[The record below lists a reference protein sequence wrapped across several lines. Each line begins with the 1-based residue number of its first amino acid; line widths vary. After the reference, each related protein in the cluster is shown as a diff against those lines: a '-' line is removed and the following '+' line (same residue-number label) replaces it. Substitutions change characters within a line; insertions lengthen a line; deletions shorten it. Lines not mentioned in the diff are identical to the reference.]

1 MTGMTLAEAS
11 AHLTSTDPRFEV
23 ARANIRGTDYRVF
36 KNAPA
41 HLRELLQTSRPA
53 HGGGA
58 NEYLVYRNERWTFDG
73 FCTDV
78 RKMAYVL
85 QVELGVKQGD
95 RVALAMRNY
104 PELPILM
111 MAITSIGAVVVF
123 LNAWWTSEELEYA
136 LTDSAA
142 MLVFADSP
150 RFERIAALGGKAP
163 RMVGLRDA
171 PTSGGSYAEFLA
183 NAPDA
188 EWPDAEIQTDD
199 DMAVMYSS
207 GTTGHPKGVVQTH
220 RGAISA
226 VFTWAM
232 SMLLPGLMAD
242 PNAPPAPDPGPQ
254 AILIVTPLFHVT
266 ATHPM
271 LLLSIPLGSKL
282 VLLHKWDAEDAV
294 ETIER
299 ENITRFLGVPTQ
311 SADLMQAAVRM
322 GRSLDGLQYVGA
334 GGAKRP
340 AAQVGQLQ
348 ARFPK
353 ATVAS
358 GWGMTETNAVGLGI
372 AGPDYVEK
380 PAAAG
385 RLLPP
390 VQDLKILDD
399 AGNEVPLGEV
409 GELTVKSPAN
419 MRCYLNKPDAT
430 AEVFQDGWL
439 RTGDLATIDVDGY
452 VTIVDRKKNI
462 IIRGGENI
470 ACLDVEG
477 ALHKH
482 PAVLEAGAF
491 SVPDDRLG
499 ETVGVGITLNVGE
512 VADAETLRS
521 FLKDHIAHFK
531 IPDHFWFLDTPL
543 PRGATDK
550 IDRRV
555 LQQNCLAKDKA

>member
-11 AHLTSTDPRFEV
+11 AYLTTTDARF
-23 ARANIRGTDYRVF
+23 ALDTANVRGTEYRVF

-41 HLRELLQTSRPA
+41 HLRALMQISRAA
-53 HGGGA
+53 HGDGQ
-58 NEYLVYRNERWTFDG
+58 NEYLVYQNERWTYDA

-78 RKMAYVL
+78 CKMAHVL
-85 QVELGVKQGD
+85 QHELGVKQGD
-95 RVALAMRNY
+95 RVALAMRNF

-111 MAITSIGAVVVF
+111 MAITSIGAVIVF
-123 LNAWWTSEELEYA
+123 LNAWWTSDELDYA

-142 MLVFADSP
+142 SLVFADGP
-150 RFERIAALGGKAP
+150 RFERIAALGSKAP

-171 PTSGGSYAEFLA
+171 PNSTGCYADHLA
-183 NAPDA
+183 NATDA
-188 EWPDAEIQTDD
+188 GWPDVEINTDD

-242 PNAPPAPDPGPQ
+242 PDDPPAPDPGPQ
-254 AILIVTPLFHVT
+254 AILVVTPLFHVT

-271 LLLSIPLGSKL
+271 MLLSLPLGSKL

-294 ETIER
+294 KTIER
-299 ENITRFLGVPTQ
+299 EKITRVLGCSDAICRSDASGKTHGLSPQWVAICW
-311 SADLMQAAVRM
+311 S
-322 GRSLDGLQYVGA
+322 GRCEATRRA
-334 GGAKRP
+334 GRAI
-340 AAQVGQLQ
+340 ATS
-348 ARFPK
+348 FPK

-372 AGPDYVEK
+372 AGPDYVDK

-399 AGNEVPLGEV
+399 NGTEVALGEI

-419 MRCYLNKPDAT
+419 MRCYLNKQEAT
-430 AEVFQDGWL
+430 DEVFQDGWL
-439 RTGDLATIDVDGY
+439 RTGDLATLDEDGY

-462 IIRGGENI
+462 IIRAGENI

-491 SVPDDRLG
+491 SVPDERLG
-499 ETVGVGITLNVGE
+499 ETVGAGITLNAGE
-512 VADAETLRS
+512 ALTAAELQT
-521 FLKDHIAHFK
+521 
-531 IPDHFWFLDTPL
+531 IP
-543 PRGATDK
+543 
-550 IDRRV
+550 
-555 LQQNCLAKDKA
+555 

>member
-1 MTGMTLAEAS
+1 
-11 AHLTSTDPRFEV
+11 
-23 ARANIRGTDYRVF
+23 
-36 KNAPA
+36 
-41 HLRELLQTSRPA
+41 
-53 HGGGA
+53 
-58 NEYLVYRNERWTFDG
+58 
-73 FCTDV
+73 
-78 RKMAYVL
+78 
-85 QVELGVKQGD
+85 
-95 RVALAMRNY
+95 
-104 PELPILM
+104 
-111 MAITSIGAVVVF
+111 
-123 LNAWWTSEELEYA
+123 
-136 LTDSAA
+136 
-142 MLVFADSP
+142 
-150 RFERIAALGGKAP
+150 
-163 RMVGLRDA
+163 MVGLRDA
-171 PTSGGSYAEFLA
+171 PNSGGSYAEYLA

-188 EWPDAEIQTDD
+188 GWPDVEIHTDD

-220 RGAISA
+220 RGAVSA
-226 VFTWAM
+226 VLTWAM
-232 SMLLPGLMAD
+232 SMFLPGLMAD
-242 PNAPPAPDPGPQ
+242 PNDPPAPDPGPQ

-271 LLLSIPLGSKL
+271 LLLSLPLGSKL

-294 ETIER
+294 NTIER

-311 SADLMQAAVRM
+311 SADLMQAAKRM
-322 GRSLDGLQYVGA
+322 GRPLDGLQYVGA

-348 ARFPK
+348 QSFPK

-372 AGPDYVEK
+372 AGPDYVDK

-399 AGNEVPLGEV
+399 DSAEVPLGEI

-419 MRCYLNKPDAT
+419 MRCYLNKPEAT
-430 AEVFQDGWL
+430 DKVFQDGWL
-439 RTGDLATIDVDGY
+439 RTGDLATLYEDGY

-462 IIRGGENI
+462 IIRAGENI

-491 SVPDDRLG
+491 SVPDERLG
-499 ETVGVGITLNVGE
+499 ETVGVGITLNAGE
-512 VADAETLRS
+512 TITTAELQT

-531 IPDHFWFLDTPL
+531 IPDHFWFLDTAL

-555 LQQNCLAKDKA
+555 LQQNCLAKDT

>member
-11 AHLTSTDPRFEV
+11 AYLTTTDARF
-23 ARANIRGTDYRVF
+23 ALDTANVRRTEYRVF

-41 HLRELLQTSRPA
+41 HLRALMQISRAA
-53 HGGGA
+53 HGDGQ
-58 NEYLVYRNERWTFDG
+58 NEYLVYQNERWTYDA

-78 RKMAYVL
+78 CKMAHIL
-85 QVELGVKQGD
+85 QHELGVKQGD
-95 RVALAMRNY
+95 RVALAMRNF

-111 MAITSIGAVVVF
+111 MAITSIGAVIVF
-123 LNAWWTSEELEYA
+123 LNAWWTSDELDYA
-136 LTDSAA
+136 LTDSASS
-142 MLVFADSP
+142 LVFADGP
-150 RFERIAALGGKAP
+150 RFERIAALGSKAP

-171 PTSGGSYAEFLA
+171 PNSTGCYADHLA
-183 NAPDA
+183 NATDA
-188 EWPDAEIQTDD
+188 GWPDVEINTDD

-242 PNAPPAPDPGPQ
+242 PDDPPAPDPGPQ
-254 AILIVTPLFHVT
+254 AILVVTPLFHVT

-271 LLLSIPLGSKL
+271 MLLSLPLGSKL

-294 ETIER
+294 KTIER
-299 ENITRFLGVPTQ
+299 EKITRFLGVPTQ
-311 SADLMQAAVRM
+311 SADLMQAAKRM
-322 GRSLDGLQYVGA
+322 GCPLNGLQYVGA

-348 ARFPK
+348 ASFPK

-372 AGPDYVEK
+372 AGPDYVDK

-399 AGNEVPLGEV
+399 NGTEVALGEI

-419 MRCYLNKPDAT
+419 MRCYLNKQEAT
-430 AEVFQDGWL
+430 DEVFQDGWL
-439 RTGDLATIDVDGY
+439 RTGDLATLDEDGY

-462 IIRGGENI
+462 IIRAGENI

-491 SVPDDRLG
+491 SVPDERLG
-499 ETVGVGITLNVGE
+499 ETVGAGITLNAGE
-512 VADAETLRS
+512 ALTAAELQI
-521 FLKDHIAHFK
+521 FLKDYIAHFK
-531 IPDHFWFLDTPL
+531 IPDHFWFFHTAL

-555 LQQNCLAKDKA
+555 LQQNCLTKDT

>member
-1 MTGMTLAEAS
+1 
-11 AHLTSTDPRFEV
+11 
-23 ARANIRGTDYRVF
+23 
-36 KNAPA
+36 
-41 HLRELLQTSRPA
+41 
-53 HGGGA
+53 
-58 NEYLVYRNERWTFDG
+58 
-73 FCTDV
+73 
-78 RKMAYVL
+78 
-85 QVELGVKQGD
+85 
-95 RVALAMRNY
+95 
-104 PELPILM
+104 LM

-123 LNAWWTSEELEYA
+123 LNAWWTTDELDYA
-136 LTDSAA
+136 LSDSGAS
-142 MLVFADSP
+142 LVFADGP
-150 RFERIAALGGKAP
+150 RFERIAALGPDKTP
-163 RMVGLRDA
+163 KMVGLRDA
-171 PTSGGSYAEFLA
+171 KTEQPTYENLRAAASAA
-183 NAPDA
+183 D
-188 EWPDAEIQTDD
+188 WPDTAIHPDD

-232 SMLLPGLMAD
+232 SLFLPSLMAD
-242 PNAPPAPDPGPQ
+242 PNDPPAPDPGPQ
-254 AILIVTPLFHVT
+254 SILIVTPLFHVT

-271 LLLSIPLGSKL
+271 FLLSLPMGAKL

-294 ETIER
+294 NTIER
-299 ENITRFLGVPTQ
+299 EKITRFLGVPTQ
-311 SADLMQAAVRM
+311 SADLMQAAKQM
-322 GRSLDGLQYVGA
+322 GKTLDGLQYVGA

-340 AAQVGQLQ
+340 ASQVGQLQ
-348 ARFPK
+348 DTFPK
-353 ATVAS
+353 AVVAS

-390 VQDLKILDD
+390 IQDLAILDD
-399 AGNEVPLGEV
+399 AGNEVPLGEI

-419 MRCYLNKPDAT
+419 MRCYLNKPEAT
-430 AEVFQDGWL
+430 AEVFQNGWL
-439 RTGDLATIDVDGY
+439 RTGDLATLDSDGY

-491 SVPDDRLG
+491 SVPDERLG
-499 ETVGVGITLNVGE
+499 ETVGVGITFAQGQSATQQDLQ
-512 VADAETLRS
+512 T

-531 IPDHFWFLDTPL
+531 IPDHFWFLDTAL

-555 LQQNCLAKDKA
+555 LQQNCLSKDT